1 MKLGTRDEG
10 KVSGRSHEDAQITDE
25 KRSAATDGRK
35 AGIGLCTEERR
46 RRTLVELTA
55 LRPFFPLLFVF
66 FTGHLIFHLYSMIY
80 YVSNLM
86 GMLRSSFWNH
96 YSNTR
101 MEY

>member
-55 LRPFFPLLFVF
+55 LHPFFAPSLRIFHR
-66 FTGHLIFHLYSMIY
+66 TSPISLIFDDILCI
-80 YVSNLM
+80 
-86 GMLRSSFWNH
+86 
-96 YSNTR
+96 
-101 MEY
+101 